1 MTSMESFSKD
11 FGNKRVLIMGVGLL
25 GGGVK
30 LVNFLNSLGCK
41 IIISDQK
48 TKQQLTNTI
57 NKLKDFD
64 ITYSLGDHDL
74 NDLDNTDF
82 IIRNPAVPKNHP
94 MLLLATEKNIPIY
107 LETALFAK
115 YSQKPIIGITGTR
128 GKTTTTLLIQHI
140 LNNSKDKKVELA
152 GNIPGTCALSLL
164 ETENNHNHWGTVLEL
179 SSWQLQ
185 GFDDLKISPHIAV
198 LTNIYEDHL
207 NRYDSMHDYINDKQI
222 ITKHQGQNDYF
233 VFNGD
238 NQPIAEI
245 AQGSSAQTFD
255 FSKFTLSNIK
265 DFKLIGLHNLENLKA
280 ASKVAKIVGV
290 SDDVISSSIKS
301 FHPVPFRLEPIKTIN
316 QVSYIN
322 DTTST
327 TPIALISALNSI
339 DHPTILIMGG
349 NSKNLS
355 LGSLIKAIKTN
366 QNISQIILIPGT
378 GTDEIKKKIA
388 NYQEKQ
394 TLKEAIQ
401 HAHQIAKAGDIVLFS
416 PGFTSFSQFNNEFER
431 GEYFNQV
438 VNEL

>member
-1 MTSMESFSKD
+1 
-11 FGNKRVLIMGVGLL
+11 MGIGLL
-25 GGGVK
+25 GGGIK
-30 LVNFLNSLGCK
+30 LVKFLDSLGCK
-41 IIISDQK
+41 ITISDQK
-48 TKQQLTNTI
+48 TKEQLSSTI

-64 ITYSLGDHDL
+64 VIYSLGKHDL
-74 NDLDNTDF
+74 KDLENTDF
-82 IIRNPAVPKNHP
+82 IIRNPAVPRHHP
-94 MLLLATEKNIPIY
+94 MLLKAKEKNIPIY
-107 LETALFAK
+107 LEVALFAK

-140 LNNSKDKKVELA
+140 LNSSKDKKVKLA
-152 GNIPGTCALSLL
+152 GNIPGSCALALL
-164 ETENNHNHWGTVLEL
+164 KTEDSNDYWGSVLEL

-207 NRYDSMHDYINDKQI
+207 NRYDSMQDYINDKQI
-222 ITKHQGQNDYF
+222 ITKHQNQNDYL
-233 VFNGD
+233 VFNGE
-238 NQPIAEI
+238 NEPTVEI
-245 AQGSSAQTFD
+245 AKKSSAQTFD
-255 FSKFTLSNIK
+255 FSKSTPSDTN
-265 DFKLIGLHNLENLKA
+265 DFKLIGPHNLENIKA
-280 ASKVAKIVGV
+280 ASKVAKIAGI
-290 SDDVISSSIKS
+290 SDEIISSSIKS

-339 DHPTILIMGG
+339 NHPTILIMGG

-355 LGSLIKAIKTN
+355 TKDLIKAIKTN
-366 QNISQIILIPGT
+366 QNLSQIILIPGT
-378 GTDEIKKKIA
+378 GTDEIKKEID

-401 HAHQIAKAGDIVLFS
+401 YAHTLAKAGDIVLFS

-431 GEYFNQV
+431 GEYFNQI